1 MMAATVVTTAIAGST
16 PTVVIANPAN
26 PAHLSLPIGNI
37 FYIYISLVRLEFIPY
52 SHSFCAKYLYFL
64 KMLIVFLQNFL

>member
-1 MMAATVVTTAIAGST
+1 MLFQMVAATVVTTAIAGST

-37 FYIYISLVRLEFIPY
+37 YILYISLFKLFPY
-52 SHSFCAKYLYFL
+52 
-64 KMLIVFLQNFL
+64 